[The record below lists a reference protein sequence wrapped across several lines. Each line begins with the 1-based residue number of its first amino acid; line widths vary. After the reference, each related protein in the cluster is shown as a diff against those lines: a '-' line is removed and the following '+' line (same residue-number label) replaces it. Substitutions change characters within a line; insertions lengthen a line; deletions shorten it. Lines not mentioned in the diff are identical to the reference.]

1 MFEALI
7 LSLLL
12 GISAHAQQ
20 PNLTPFSAGYMGQEV
35 RGKGQC
41 HLQILTQS
49 PLYLEILFTV
59 MSTRGEVIHFEVI
72 TLEARPFSSVF
83 NPDFDRRGEAGRTL
97 LMNETVYFYDYAA
110 IKMMPPLGTD
120 YGPVSFV
127 RSQISIRQTKV
138 GEWFETRPIFECP
151 LMKPSASKAP
161 AI

>member
-1 MFEALI
+1 MFKALV

-20 PNLTPFSAGYMGQEV
+20 ASFTPYATGYMGQEI

-49 PLYLEILFTV
+49 PLYLEVLFTV
-59 MSTRGEVIHFEVI
+59 ISTQGEAIHFEVI

-97 LMNETVYFYDYAA
+97 LMNETVYYFDYAA

-120 YGPVSFV
+120 HGPVSFV
-127 RSQISIRQTKV
+127 RSQISIRQTKA

-151 LMKPSASKAP
+151 LMTPYVSKPP